1 MKNSAFWGYLR
12 LVRPANLPTAAADI
26 LAGISIAGLSMDTHF
41 LTVEGMRLFPND
53 WYLSLASVFL
63 YAGGVVLN
71 DVFDLE
77 VDRIER
83 PERPIPKGIVSQKNA
98 AIFGVFLLIAGVLL
112 AFYVNSLSGSVALLL
127 MLAILAYDSFSK
139 KYSFLGPLNMGIC
152 RGLNLLLGM
161 SVAAELIYPEYA
173 LIPVVYIFAVT
184 LVSRGEVHG
193 DNKKQLIWAGILY
206 VAVIFAVVKITP
218 NKPVSLISA
227 GPFILLFI
235 IMIFRPLLKA
245 YQQNTAENIKK
256 AVMAGVL
263 AIVTFDAIL
272 AAGFANWWYGLL
284 TILLLPLSWVL
295 SRIFAVT

>member
-1 MKNSAFWGYLR
+1 MKSVFLGYFR
-12 LVRPANLPTAAADI
+12 LIRPANLPTAAADI
-26 LAGISIAGLSMDTHF
+26 LAGISIAGLSLDTHF
-41 LTVEGMRLFPND
+41 LTVGGMRLFPND

-83 PERPIPKGIVSQKNA
+83 PERPIPKGIVSQRNA
-98 AIFGVFLLIAGVLL
+98 AIFGAILLVIGVLL
-112 AFYVNSLSGSVALLL
+112 AFLVNNLSGIVALVLL
-127 MLAILAYDSFSK
+127 AAIVVYDSFSK

-161 SVAAELIYPEYA
+161 SVAAEIVHPEYA
-173 LIPVVYIFAVT
+173 IIPVVYIFAVT
-184 LVSRGEVHG
+184 LVSRGEVHA

-218 NKPVSLISA
+218 KNPVSLISA

-235 IMIFRPLLKA
+235 IMIFRPLIKA
-245 YQQNTAENIKK
+245 YRQNTAENIKK

-263 AIVTFDAIL
+263 AIVALDAVL

-284 TILLLPLSWVL
+284 TFLLLPLSWVL

>member
-1 MKNSAFWGYLR
+1 MKSAFWGYIR
-12 LVRPANLPTAAADI
+12 LIRPANLPTAAADI
-26 LAGISIAGLSMDTHF
+26 LAGISIAGLSLDTHF
-41 LTVEGMRLFPND
+41 LTVSGMRLFPND
-53 WYLSLASVFL
+53 WYLCFASVFL

-77 VDRIER
+77 VDRKER

-98 AIFGVFLLIAGVLL
+98 AIFGVLLLVIGVLL
-112 AFYVNSLSGSVALLL
+112 AFWVNKLSGSLAIIL

-139 KYSFLGPLNMGIC
+139 KYSFLGPLNMGVC

-161 SVAAELIYPEYA
+161 SVAAELVYPEFA

-184 LVSRGEVHG
+184 LISRGEVHA

-218 NKPVSLISA
+218 NNPAALISA

-235 IMIFRPLLKA
+235 ILIFRPLIKA
-245 YQQNTAENIKK
+245 YRQNTAENIKK

-263 AIVTFDAIL
+263 AIVALDAIL
-272 AAGFANWWYGLL
+272 AAGFANWWYGIM

-295 SRIFAVT
+295 SKIFAVT

>member
-1 MKNSAFWGYLR
+1 MKSTFLGYIR
-12 LVRPANLPTAAADI
+12 LIRPANLPTAAADI
-26 LAGISIAGLSMDTHF
+26 LAGISIAGLSLDTHF
-41 LTVEGMRLFPND
+41 LTVSGMRLFPND

-83 PERPIPKGIVSQKNA
+83 PERPIPKGIVSQRNA
-98 AIFGVFLLIAGVLL
+98 AIFGAILLIIGVLL
-112 AFYVNSLSGSVALLL
+112 AFLVNNLSGIVALVLL
-127 MLAILAYDSFSK
+127 AAIVVYDSFSK

-161 SVAAELIYPEYA
+161 SVAVEIVHPEYA
-173 LIPVVYIFAVT
+173 IIPVVYIFAVT
-184 LVSRGEVHG
+184 LVSRGEVHA

-218 NKPVSLISA
+218 KNPVSLISA

-235 IMIFRPLLKA
+235 IMIFRPLIKA
-245 YQQNTAENIKK
+245 YRQNTAENIKK

-263 AIVTFDAIL
+263 AIVALDAVL

-284 TILLLPLSWVL
+284 TFLLLPLSWVL

>member
-1 MKNSAFWGYLR
+1 MRNSAFWGYLR

-26 LAGISIAGLSMDTHF
+26 LAGISIAGLSMETHF

-77 VDRIER
+77 VDRKER
-83 PERPIPKGIVSQKNA
+83 PERPIPRGLVSQKSA
-98 AIFGVFLLIAGVLL
+98 AVFGAILLIIGVLL
-112 AFYVNSLSGSVALLL
+112 AFSVNTLSGSVAIIL
-127 MLAILAYDSFSK
+127 MLAILAYDAFSK

-152 RGLNLLLGM
+152 RGLNLMLGM
-161 SVAAELIYPEYA
+161 SVAAKLIHPEYA

-184 LVSRGEVHG
+184 LVSRGEVHA

-218 NKPVSLISA
+218 NKPVSLISTV
-227 GPFILLFI
+227 PFILLFI
-235 IMIFRPLLKA
+235 ILIFRPLVKA

-263 AIVTFDAIL
+263 AIVALDAIL
-272 AAGFANWWYGLL
+272 AAGFANWWYGVL
-284 TILLLPLSWVL
+284 TLLLLPLSWVL